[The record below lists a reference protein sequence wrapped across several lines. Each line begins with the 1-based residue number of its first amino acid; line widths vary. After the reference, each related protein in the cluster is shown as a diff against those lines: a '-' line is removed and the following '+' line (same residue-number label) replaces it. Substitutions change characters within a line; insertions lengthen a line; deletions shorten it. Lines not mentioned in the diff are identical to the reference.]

1 MSDATLPPDIFAG
14 NHARH
19 AELDTLV
26 NNTIRFLFK
35 NGLEDDHSYAYL
47 LVLIVQNSDNTL
59 DGTYSDPD
67 TAVSKLQEDS
77 SLKDELCDAW
87 KSKSYRE
94 IRNLGEYYPRSS
106 SATPTCN
113 DRKTVDFK
121 HTIEDARYFVGSWY
135 KCAAE

>member
-1 MSDATLPPDIFAG
+1 MSDATPPDIFAG
-14 NHARH
+14 NPARH
-19 AELDTLV
+19 AELDQLV
-26 NNTIRFLFK
+26 NRTMAFLYRQ
-35 NGLEDDHSYAYL
+35 GPQGDDSYAYL
-47 LVLIVQNSDNTL
+47 LVLIVENSDNTL

-77 SLKDELCDAW
+77 SLKGELCDAW

-121 HTIEDARYFVGSWY
+121 HTIKDARYFVGSWY